1 MLYLPVGDL
10 AESVRRV
17 SEEGGTVIKAQTGS
31 DVEYSYVTVQDPAGA
46 YITLARG

>member
-17 SEEGGTVIKAQTGS
+17 GEEGGKVVRKTGEGS
-31 DVEYSYVTVQDPAGA
+31 DGFAVVQDPVGA
-46 YITLARG
+46 FVTLAQE